1 MKNKLLAII
10 AALVVASALLYG
22 QQGQAPQTLPLS
34 PTIRPSGQGVTA
46 AYEGWFYNKD
56 GSISLL
62 VGYFNR
68 NQKQELD
75 IPIGPNN
82 RIEPGGPDLGQP
94 THFLAGR
101 QYGVFAIRVPKNF
114 ATQQVTWTLTANGQT
129 NAIPMH
135 TKPDWVVEPFE
146 DAGSRNTPPTVR
158 FEPTGKTVTGP
169 PTGVTTTLPAIVG
182 EPLLLI
188 AWATDEPPRLNVAS
202 AAARR
207 PRPSTTGPS
216 IPPPPPLSVAWSKYR
231 GPGTV
236 AFANAKPTIDKERGG
251 EAQTTATFSAPGYY
265 VLRLQANDQSGDG
278 GGGFQCCWTN
288 AYVAVTVK
296 GPAVTTDK

>member
-1 MKNKLLAII
+1 MKSKWLPATLVAVVTTG
-10 AALVVASALLYG
+10 ALVRG
-22 QQGQAPQTLPLS
+22 QQGVAPSTFPLS
-34 PTIRPSGQGVTA
+34 PTVRATGQGVTA
-46 AYEGWFYNKD
+46 AYEGWFYNTD

-82 RIEPGGPDLGQP
+82 RIEPGGPDFGQP

-101 QYGVFAIRVPKNF
+101 QYGVFAIKVPKDF
-114 ATQQVTWTLTANGQT
+114 GAKQLTWTLTVNGQT

-146 DAGSRNTPPTVR
+146 DAGSKNTPPVVR
-158 FEPTGKTVTGP
+158 FQPDGKAFTGP
-169 PTGVTTTLPAIVG
+169 PAGVAATLTATPA
-182 EPLLLI
+182 EPLTLA
-188 AWATDEPPRLNVAS
+188 AWVVDEAAKLNVV
-202 AAARR
+202 AATPRRARGSSDA
-207 PRPSTTGPS
+207 PV
-216 IPPPPPLSVAWSKYR
+216 PPPVSIAWSKYR

-236 AFANAKPTIDKERGG
+236 TFAAAKPPIDKDDGG
-251 EAQTTATFSAPGYY
+251 KAVTTVTFSAPGNYL
-265 VLRLQANDQSGDG
+265 LRAQINDRSGDG

-288 AYVAVTVK
+288 AHVAVTVRA
-296 GPAVTTDK
+296 PAASTEK